1 MLNMPKFL
9 RKQPVYGT
17 NFFMRGTIIVKK
29 GIKKPKMKNPDNHV
43 KNDNDIGSSS
53 SNG

>member
-17 NFFMRGTIIVKK
+17 NFFMRGTIIVKRRNR
-29 GIKKPKMKNPDNHV
+29 KPKMKKPDSH
-43 KNDNDIGSSS
+43 DR
-53 SNG
+53 NG